1 MNYEY
6 ASFYLFHFVYFV
18 VKLFFNKKD
27 IDMNDLSKLAGQLN
41 ISGKKV
47 IPSGIMPGPMEG
59 VMTPLLCKA
68 LAALGLVDFW
78 ITPFIRITTGVPK
91 LSTIRRKF
99 SQFTDDGLP
108 TIVQLMGNDV
118 DRLALTAL
126 QVKKLDMLGVN
137 MNFACP
143 SKRVLSNDGG
153 GNQLKTPQ
161 VMHNILRKMKSE
173 VGDYSVSA
181 KLRVGFDDHSEMEDI
196 IPAICESGV
205 DFLMLHFRTVKESY
219 KSVEQGMERLA
230 RAVELAGD
238 IPLIGS
244 GDIFTPQDAAN
255 MHKVSGCAGITVARG
270 LLRNPFLIREIQ
282 EYFVTGSFETTE
294 QHKITFYD
302 TLIGLAREEPSRYWI
317 RPNFLELAKHLWGTD
332 CAIFNRLKTMDRDQ
346 LFALSSTAEL
356 LG

>member
-1 MNYEY
+1 VC
-6 ASFYLFHFVYFV
+6 LF
-18 VKLFFNKKD
+18 LFILFCVFCGEKILNKKAVG
-27 IDMNDLSKLAGQLN
+27 MNDLSKLVGQLN
-41 ISGKKV
+41 ISGNKV

-68 LAALGLVDFW
+68 LATLGLVDFW

-118 DRLALTAL
+118 ERLALTAL
-126 QVKKLDMLGVN
+126 QVKKLDLLGVN

-161 VMHNILRKMKSE
+161 VMHDILRAIKSE

-181 KLRVGFDDHSEMEDI
+181 KLRVGFDDHREIEDI

-219 KSVEQGMERLA
+219 RTVEQGMERLA
-230 RAVELAGD
+230 RAVELAGS
-238 IPLIGS
+238 IPLVGS
-244 GDIFTPQDAAN
+244 GDIFTPHDAAK

-302 TLIGLAREEPSRYWI
+302 TLIDLARKEPSKYWI

-332 CAIFNRLKTMDRDQ
+332 SAIFNRLKVMDRDA

-356 LG
+356 LHKP